1 MEPNVALKTS
11 INQKGVPVIE
21 DKNMDTTDLM
31 KCVKALEKVEQA
43 VTEVLFPHIK
53 IIRLLNALHRSSA
66 SFSLEA

>member
-53 IIRLLNALHRSSA
+53 IIRL
-66 SFSLEA
+66 